1 MLDNVSETLVF
12 NNFYPLGLL
21 SVFAD
26 AFHFWD
32 NWHANFEVVFDQS
45 PALSRNRTMVSHRS
59 RAIGQRRFVL
69 GMSSYHGVF

>member
-32 NWHANFEVVFDQS
+32 NWHANFEVVFNYPEPPCQGTE
-45 PALSRNRTMVSHRS
+45 PWCRTGLV
-59 RAIGQRRFVL
+59 Q
-69 GMSSYHGVF
+69 